1 MPAAVTNQG
10 DSTPRATA
18 DGMSSALSAAS
29 PAATTSQI
37 DALPQVQPAPLPF
50 ALKWS
55 VLFLIY
61 TAIAVLLTGYRY
73 LDDLSRNRSGTFA
86 IRSLEEITGVYTA
99 FALLPLVMRA
109 ADLYLFRPKRLN
121 WMAIAFW
128 HLVGGIAFSL
138 AHTSLMAITRQI
150 ISPLIGLGPY
160 DYGIMFY
167 RYPMELS
174 NDLVGYTSLV
184 CIYYYFRKFRIAQAQ
199 QLAAA
204 QLKTKLAEAQ
214 LENLRLQLQP
224 HFLFNTLNTISSV
237 MYEDVKAA
245 DLMVT
250 QLSDLLRLTLR
261 ASRTHEI
268 PLADELQITRLYLD
282 LMQKRYEDK
291 LRVRYEIDS
300 ALNDSLVPQLV
311 LQPLLENSL
320 RHGMKAGGEAIDISI
335 AAHRVDGSLILKVS
349 DTGIG
354 LGSSEPSAV
363 LGRGVGLS
371 NIRDRLA
378 QLYGE
383 GHNFSIAN
391 RDGGGAEVTLRFPY
405 RAAQRSQFA
414 DDVAVSSVAEDEVSA
429 ESPAMPDDSASRA
442 KAAPLRPLPQD

>member
-1 MPAAVTNQG
+1 
-10 DSTPRATA
+10 
-18 DGMSSALSAAS
+18 LSAPS
-29 PAATTSQI
+29 PGPIGRSLLPGADPI
-37 DALPQVQPAPLPF
+37 PQVQPAPVPL

-73 LDDLSRNRSGTFA
+73 LDDLSRHRTGTFA
-86 IRSLEEITGVYTA
+86 IRTLEEVTGVYTA
-99 FALLPLVMRA
+99 FVLLPLVIRA
-109 ADLYLFRPKRLN
+109 ADLYLFRPKRLH

-128 HLVGGIAFSL
+128 HLAGGVAFSL
-138 AHTSLMAITRQI
+138 AHTYLMAVTRQI

-160 DYGIMFY
+160 DYGIMSY

-291 LRVRYEIDS
+291 LRVRYEID
-300 ALNDSLVPQLV
+300 AVLNDAMVPQLI

-320 RHGMKAGGEAIDISI
+320 RHGMKSSGEAIDISI
-335 AAHRVDGSLILKVS
+335 AAHRDDRSLVLKVS
-349 DTGIG
+349 DSGVG
-354 LGSSEPSAV
+354 LGSSEPNAV

-383 GHNFSIAN
+383 GQSFSLAN
-391 RDGGGAEVTLRFPY
+391 REGGGAEVTLRFPY
-405 RAAQRSQFA
+405 RAAQHPP
-414 DDVAVSSVAEDEVSA
+414 VGVDEPAPVLSASPGSA
-429 ESPAMPDDSASRA
+429 ESESAQENLPQFP
-442 KAAPLRPLPQD
+442 KTAPLRPLPQD